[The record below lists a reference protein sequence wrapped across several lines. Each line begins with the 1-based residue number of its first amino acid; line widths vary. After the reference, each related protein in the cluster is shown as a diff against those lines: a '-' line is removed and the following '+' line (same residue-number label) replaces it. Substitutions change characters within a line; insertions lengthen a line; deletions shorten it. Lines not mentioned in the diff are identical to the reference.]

1 MIDRNHPL
9 PIAHQAKIV
18 GISRGA
24 VYYVPRPIS
33 DAELALMRRIDELH
47 LDYPFMGA
55 RLLRRELAIEG
66 IEVGRPHVS
75 TLMRRMNIHSLAP
88 QPGTSKSCPGHSSVR
103 LN

>member
-18 GISRGA
+18 GISRGT

-33 DAELALMRRIDELH
+33 EAELALMRRIDELH

-55 RLLRRELAIEG
+55 RGER
-66 IEVGRPHVS
+66 
-75 TLMRRMNIHSLAP
+75 AP
-88 QPGTSKSCPGHSSVR
+88 FWIGVAVVAVTGWTAPTH
-103 LN
+103 